1 VSENEEPSKSERGEL
16 AGRTRR
22 MRETRMIKEEKKKE
36 RKKERKKEK
45 KEKREREREEKR
57 KKRKEGKGEKEKK
70 RREKEGEE
78 RDVVIG
84 ERCRFFNMFIV
95 SLSHPRLQRY

>member
-1 VSENEEPSKSERGEL
+1 MCTHSHYVRHTAERGRICAHKVSENEEPSKSERGEL

-45 KEKREREREEKR
+45 KKERERERKKEKKEKKEKER
-57 KKRKEGKGEKEKK
+57 KKRKGGKRKE
-70 RREKEGEE
+70 RRET
-78 RDVVIG
+78 
-84 ERCRFFNMFIV
+84 
-95 SLSHPRLQRY
+95 S